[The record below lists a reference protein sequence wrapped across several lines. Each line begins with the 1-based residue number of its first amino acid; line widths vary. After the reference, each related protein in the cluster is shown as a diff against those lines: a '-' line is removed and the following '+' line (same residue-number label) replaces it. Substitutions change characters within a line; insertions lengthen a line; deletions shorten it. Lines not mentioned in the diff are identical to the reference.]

1 MENIESKLIDV
12 VVSYLRGEEEDNITS
27 ERINNVLNRVAGMF
41 EGLADH
47 VSENDK
53 DEAYEQLLKTYNLY
67 VEPSVGSFKTK
78 GGYKVTV
85 TAVKDGRDA
94 TLPFLNHL
102 ACVLIDA
109 KYHAVHNNLQAVA
122 ENYRDDFLAICKAT
136 EELEG
141 KK

>member
-1 MENIESKLIDV
+1 MENIDSKLIDV
-12 VVSYLRGEEEDNITS
+12 VESYLRGEEEDNITS
-27 ERINNVLNRVAGMF
+27 ERINNVLNRAVGMF
-41 EGLADH
+41 EGLSEH

-53 DEAYEQLLKTYNLY
+53 DEAYEHLLKVYNLY
-67 VEPSVGSFKTK
+67 VEPSVGSFRTK
-78 GGYKVTV
+78 EGYKVKI
-85 TAVKDGRDA
+85 TAVRDGKDA
-94 TLPFLNHL
+94 TLQFLTHL

-122 ENYRDDFLAICKAT
+122 ENYRGEFLAICKAT

>member
-27 ERINNVLNRVAGMF
+27 KRIKDVLNSAAGML
-41 EGLADH
+41 EGLRVY

-53 DEAYEQLLKTYNLY
+53 EEAYEHLLKVYNLY

-78 GGYKVTV
+78 EGYRVKV
-85 TAVKDGRDA
+85 TAVRDGKDA

-109 KYHAVHNNLQAVA
+109 KYHALDNNLQAVG
-122 ENYRDDFLAICKAT
+122 ELYRDDFLAICKAT

>member
-1 MENIESKLIDV
+1 MENIKSKLIDV

-27 ERINNVLNRVAGMF
+27 ERIKAVLNRAAGMF
-41 EGLADH
+41 EGLSDH
-47 VSENDK
+47 VSDNDK

-67 VEPSVGSFKTK
+67 VEPSVGSFKTRE
-78 GGYKVTV
+78 GYRVKV
-85 TAVKDGRDA
+85 TAVRDGKDA

-109 KYHAVHNNLQAVA
+109 KYHALDNNLQAVA
-122 ENYRDDFLAICKAT
+122 ELYRDDFIAICKAT
-136 EELEG
+136 DELEG